1 MSHPRARD
9 ALALLVTL
17 VLLTACGGD
26 PSPAGDGPPP
36 LTDQHTDSTE
46 PETGTGPGAD
56 TEADREDAVGQ
67 DADAADTLIVVSEFA
82 YELPAGVPAGS
93 EVTVTNEDQV
103 GHTVTSDDGL
113 FDVTVAPGSTVTFT
127 APEEPGEY
135 AFHCAPHPHMTATL
149 VVE

>member
-26 PSPAGDGPPP
+26 PTPAGEEVSPS
-36 LTDQHTDSTE
+36 TAQHTDSTE
-46 PETGTGPGAD
+46 PEAGAGPGAD
-56 TEADREDAVGQ
+56 TEADEDDGVGQ
-67 DADAADTLIVVSEFA
+67 DADSADPLIVVSEFA

-113 FDVTVAPGSTVTFT
+113 FDITVAPGSTVTFT
-127 APEEPGEY
+127 APAEPGEY
-135 AFHCAPHPHMTATL
+135 AFHCTPHPQMTATL